1 MLLVESRSIMKNP
14 NTNKHLTFEE
24 RCKIEEYIN
33 KGFRKYQIAN
43 ELNKSQSTIL
53 REIRNNR
60 VLKPRKIFNENPF
73 NCIHLKDCKVCT
85 GKCRYYETEKCNRRD
100 KFIGACNNCPDIKKC
115 KLDQYFYKAKFA
127 HEKYRETLVD
137 ARQGVNLNT
146 SELFEIAHIIC
157 PLIDKGQSL
166 YTILNNHP
174 EIKLSVKT
182 LYNYIEMGLFKDW
195 GITNLSL
202 KRKVKRKIRSKKLKK
217 RNEPANYTGRKYED
231 YLQFKEENPD
241 VPTTEMDTIYNNQAG
256 PYIQTFIFEN
266 TSLMIGILHTE
277 KTADSMS
284 KALDLI
290 QDKLSDEEYQKIF
303 SLLLTDRGTEFSKPI
318 QFEVN
323 IDTGEIRSKIFYCDA
338 QMPSQKPHVENNH
351 NLVREILP
359 NGQNW
364 TSLTQEKV
372 ELIFSHINSTPR
384 KSLGGKT
391 PYEVF
396 SFLYGE
402 NILKKL
408 NIQKIAKDEV
418 NTTPR
423 LLK

>member
-1 MLLVESRSIMKNP
+1 MKNP

-166 YTILNNHP
+166 YTILNNHS

-231 YLQFKEENPD
+231 YLQFKEDNPD
-241 VPTTEMDTIYNNQAG
+241 VPTTEMDTVYNNQAG

-290 QDKLSDEEYQKIF
+290 QDKLSNEEYQKIF

>member
-1 MLLVESRSIMKNP
+1 MKNP

-423 LLK
+423 LL

>member
-1 MLLVESRSIMKNP
+1 MKNP
-14 NTNKHLTFEE
+14 NINKHLTFEE

-60 VLKPRKIFNENPF
+60 LLKPRKIFNENPF

-85 GKCRYYETEKCNRRD
+85 GKCKYYETEKCNRRD
-100 KFIGACNNCPDIKKC
+100 KFISACNNCPDIKKC

-127 HEKYRETLVD
+127 HEKYRQTLVD

-166 YTILNNHP
+166 YTILNNHS

-231 YLQFKEENPD
+231 YLQFKEDNPD
-241 VPTTEMDTIYNNQAG
+241 VPTTEMDTVYNNQAG

-277 KTADSMS
+277 KTVDSMS

-290 QDKLSDEEYQKIF
+290 QDKLTAEEYQKIF
-303 SLLLTDRGTEFSKPI
+303 SLLLTDRGTEFAKPI

-323 IDTGEIRSKIFYCDA
+323 INTGEIRSKIFYCDA
-338 QMPSQKPHVENNH
+338 QMSSQKPHVENNH
-351 NLVREILP
+351 NFVREILP
-359 NGQNW
+359 NGQSW
-364 TSLTQEKV
+364 TNLTQEKV
-372 ELIFSHINSTPR
+372 NLVFSHINSTPR

-391 PYEVF
+391 PYEIF
-396 SFLYGE
+396 SFLYGK

>member
-1 MLLVESRSIMKNP
+1 MKNP

-241 VPTTEMDTIYNNQAG
+241 VPTTEMDTVYNNQAG

-266 TSLMIGILHTE
+266 TTLMIGILHTE

-290 QDKLSDEEYQKIF
+290 QDKLSNEEYQKIF

-338 QMPSQKPHVENNH
+338 QMSSQKPHVENNH
-351 NLVREILP
+351 NFVREILP
-359 NGQNW
+359 NGQSW
-364 TSLTQEKV
+364 TNLTQEKV
-372 ELIFSHINSTPR
+372 NLVFSHINSTPR

>member
-1 MLLVESRSIMKNP
+1 MKNP

-157 PLIDKGQSL
+157 PLIYKGQSL

-241 VPTTEMDTIYNNQAG
+241 VPTTEMDTVFNNQAG

-290 QDKLSDEEYQKIF
+290 QDKLSNEEYQKIF
-303 SLLLTDRGTEFSKPI
+303 ALLLTDRGTEFSKPI

-338 QMPSQKPHVENNH
+338 QMSSQKPHVENNH
-351 NLVREILP
+351 NFVREILP
-359 NGQNW
+359 NGQSW
-364 TSLTQEKV
+364 TNLTQEKV
-372 ELIFSHINSTPR
+372 NLVFSHINSTPR